1 VQTGMQEREIGWEAQ
16 LKGVTAN
23 EVVEFYVADT
33 PLRRLQT
40 ASEVAA
46 VALFLASDAAK
57 SITGESVAINGGSYM
72 D

>member
-1 VQTGMQEREIGWEAQ
+1 MQDREIRWEAE
-16 LKGVTAN
+16 LKGVSPE
-23 EVVEFYVADT
+23 EVVDFYYADT

-40 ASEVAA
+40 PEDVASM
-46 VALFLASDAAK
+46 ALFLASDAAM